1 MAAERNIRSVAW
13 GKNDLNVKGVRGVWI
28 KIDVTGR
35 YRQELLDIKNK
46 LNQLENDRYYEKSG
60 VKMDGYLATNIQDLR
75 RSIADLLYKIE
86 YGEDSTMEKLHKA
99 IDKIDL

>member
-1 MAAERNIRSVAW
+1 MD
-13 GKNDLNVKGVRGVWI
+13 K

-60 VKMDGYLATNIQDLR
+60 VKMDDYLATNIQDLR